1 MRLSTRTLIRL
12 CRTLGIVLLAV
23 GLMLVVSATSAR
35 AQEREN
41 CPDGFVWER
50 KSGQCCVQDRSTL
63 PRNGKIGYTGNSL
76 CIEGYEGIYERRP
89 TTNGEGPPGCP
100 GYTSFAY
107 LVECVTPE
115 EWDKRAQELAA
126 ERDKRDE
133 PLGGAAGALY
143 GGGGKPTKGQLAGT
157 GAAAAALLGAGA
169 AAVGLSR
176 GGVPAERRRLE
187 RRLRDADRSYRR
199 LLQKEDVAW
208 REWQSLRKLA
218 EWYVERALI
227 HLIGPGLFAGG
238 SIFAGA
244 GAAVADKMAYA
255 LKLLVGGLAA
265 TVGVST
271 EVVPPG
277 DALRQAQAAWEK
289 YKELSP
295 KVEKTHAEWKQARR
309 DTRDMGRHADRLR
322 RELEGTPAWTVSE
335 PFQM

>member
-50 KSGQCCVQDRSTL
+50 MSGQCCVQDRKTL

-100 GYTSFAY
+100 GYTSFVY

-199 LLQKEDVAW
+199 LLQKEDVAY
-208 REWQSLRKLA
+208 REWQSWRKLA
-218 EWYVERALI
+218 EWYLERALI

-238 SIFAGA
+238 TIFGGA
-244 GAAVADKMAYA
+244 GAAAVEMSFIA
-255 LKLLVGGLAA
+255 KLLAGGLAGA
-265 TVGVST
+265 VGVGT

-295 KVEKTHAEWKQARR
+295 KVEKANAQWRQARR
-309 DTRDMGRHADRLR
+309 DARDMGRHANRLR

>member
-12 CRTLGIVLLAV
+12 CQALGIALLAV
-23 GLMLVVSATSAR
+23 GSALAVFASSAL
-35 AQEREN
+35 AQQEKEN
-41 CPDGFVWER
+41 CPDGFFWER
-50 KSGQCCVQDRSTL
+50 MSGQCCVQDRATL
-63 PRNGKIGYTGNSL
+63 PRLGKIGYTGNSL

-100 GYTSFAY
+100 GYTSFVY

-115 EWDKRAQELAA
+115 EWDKRSQELAE
-126 ERDKRDE
+126 ERDRKNE
-133 PLGGAAGALY
+133 PVGGAAGALY
-143 GGGGKPTKGQLAGT
+143 GGGGKPTKGQLAGA

-169 AAVGLSR
+169 AAVGISR

-199 LLQKEDVAW
+199 LLQKEDVAY

-218 EWYVERALI
+218 EWYLERALI
-227 HLIGPGLFAGG
+227 HLIGPSLFAGG
-238 SIFAGA
+238 SIVG
-244 GAAVADKMAYA
+244 GAAAAAAELSFIGKV
-255 LKLLVGGLAA
+255 LTGGLAA

-289 YKELSP
+289 YNELSP
-295 KVEKTHAEWKQARR
+295 KVEKAHAQWKQARR
-309 DTRDMGRHADRLR
+309 DARDMGRHADRLR
-322 RELEGTPAWTVSE
+322 RDLEGEPAWTVST

>member
-50 KSGQCCVQDRSTL
+50 MSGQCCVQDRKTL

-100 GYTSFAY
+100 GYTSFVY

-115 EWDKRAQELAA
+115 EWDKRSQELAA

-227 HLIGPGLFAGG
+227 HLIGPGLFAAG
-238 SIFAGA
+238 SIYPGA
-244 GAAVADKMAYA
+244 AAAVAKMTYIT
-255 LKLLVGGLAA
+255 KLVVGGLAA

-295 KVEKTHAEWKQARR
+295 KVEKAHAQWRQARQ
-309 DTRDMGRHADRLR
+309 DARDMGRHADRLR